1 MRKDVKNIDMIYVLV
16 VFVLLLITPIR
27 VVITKDETRSD
38 IDFTSRGSSICV
50 WI

>member
-1 MRKDVKNIDMIYVLV
+1 MFV

-38 IDFTSRGSSICV
+38 IDFYFTRIFNLRLILMSS
-50 WI
+50 